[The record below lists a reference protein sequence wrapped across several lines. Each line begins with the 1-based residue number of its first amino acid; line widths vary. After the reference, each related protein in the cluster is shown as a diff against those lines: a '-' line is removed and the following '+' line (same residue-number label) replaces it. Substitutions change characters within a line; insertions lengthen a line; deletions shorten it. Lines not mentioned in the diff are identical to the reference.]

1 MALLPPQALTT
12 VKNFGGNIFDNIS
25 QTQAEGP
32 EDPHFTKGKTRTLK
46 QLASLRPVQILSLN
60 LDQGMLC

>member
-25 QTQAEGP
+25 QPQAE
-32 EDPHFTKGKTRTLK
+32 DPYFTKGKTRTLK